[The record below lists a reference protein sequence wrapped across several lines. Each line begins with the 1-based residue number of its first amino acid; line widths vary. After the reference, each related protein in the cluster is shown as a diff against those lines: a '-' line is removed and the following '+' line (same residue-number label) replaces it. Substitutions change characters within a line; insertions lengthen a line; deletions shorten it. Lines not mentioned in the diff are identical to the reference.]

1 MTINMWTSNNKNFGD
16 AVNKRF
22 WSKLTGKK
30 IIFQPNKS
38 HYITTGSIMNRVKP
52 NSIIFGT
59 GFISK
64 KGDLG
69 GNNFNSINNKL
80 YCKPKKVIAVRGPET
95 RKKLLK
101 FGIEC
106 PENYGDPLLLMPCI
120 YNKKEIIND
129 NIIGIIPHYVDK
141 KNPNFVLLVKKLRKS
156 GFEVKFI
163 DIQVKDKYENLIDQI
178 NSCKYIISSSLH
190 GIMMGIVYQKE
201 TIFIEFSSR
210 VIGKTFKFNDFFG
223 SLAINYENINAYDE
237 SVLDNVI
244 SVDYDILVDV
254 GLKLISLIPFIN
266 DNEKKKKLQEKYQ
279 GFYK

>member
-1 MTINMWTSNNKNFGD
+1 MAINMWTSDNKNFGD

-22 WSKLTGKK
+22 WRELTDKK
-30 IIFQPNKS
+30 VIFQPNKS
-38 HYITTGSIMNRVKP
+38 HYITTGSIMNRVKT
-52 NSIIFGT
+52 NTIIFGT

-69 GNNFNSINNKL
+69 GNNFNSKKNKL
-80 YCKPKKVIAVRGPET
+80 HCKPKKVIAVRGPET

-106 PENYGDPLLLMPCI
+106 PENYGDPLILIPCI
-120 YNKKEIIND
+120 YNKKTIIND
-129 NIIGIIPHYVDK
+129 NIIGIIPHYVDR
-141 KNPNFVLLVKKLRKS
+141 KNPNFKLLVKNLRNS

-163 DIQVKDKYENLIDQI
+163 DIQVKNRYEKLIDKI

-190 GIMMGIVYQKE
+190 GVMMGIVYQKQ
-201 TIFIEFSSR
+201 TIFVEFSSS

-223 SLAINYENINAYDE
+223 SLAINYENLNAYDE

-244 SVDYDILVDV
+244 PVDYDYLVNV
-254 GLKLISLIPFIN
+254 GLKLISLIPFIK
-266 DNEKKKKLQEKYQ
+266 DQQKKKILQEKYQ